1 MIEFKNVSKSYRDK
15 LVLRDINMTFES
27 GQFIAIIGSSGCGKT
42 TLLKMI
48 NKLLPMT
55 QGDILIDG
63 KSVRDIPNT
72 KLRQE
77 IGYVVQEGGL
87 FPHLTVRENLEI
99 VPQLEKMDAEESEKR
114 IFELLDMINLDPKLY
129 SNRYPCQLSGG
140 QRQRVGVARAFATD
154 SNLILMDEP
163 FSALDPL
170 TRAELQDEIVKL
182 QKEYNKTIVFV
193 THDMDEAIKC
203 ADKICFIQNGRV
215 IQFDRTEEIL
225 KHPAN
230 DYVEKFV
237 GKNRIWGN
245 PRYIHASDIM
255 CKEPYSLSKDRTV
268 LQALQVMRQN
278 AINSVIVISGNNRRF
293 EGMVWLEDL
302 RDLDVASMSKTLK
315 EVLSS
320 DYVTVCED
328 TSLQD
333 IIDEID
339 YERSGIIPVLN
350 ERRELRG
357 SLSKSILLAVL
368 SRRYKTHE
376 EVSE

>member
-15 LVLRDINMTFES
+15 LVLRNINMVFES

-48 NKLLPMT
+48 NKLLPMN

-63 KSVRDIPNT
+63 KSVRDIPNM

-99 VPQLEKMDAEESEKR
+99 VPQLEKMEPDKRQER
-114 IFELLDMINLDPKLY
+114 IFELLDMVNLEPKLY
-129 SNRYPCQLSGG
+129 SNSYPCQLSGG

-154 SNLILMDEP
+154 SDLILMDEP

-170 TRAELQDEIVKL
+170 TREELQDEIVKL

-203 ADKICFIQNGRV
+203 ADKICFIQNGNV

-225 KHPAN
+225 KHPSN

-255 CKEPYSLSKDRTV
+255 CKEPYILSKDRTV
-268 LQALQVMRQN
+268 LQALQTMRQN
-278 AINSVIVISGNNRRF
+278 AINSIIVVSGKNRCF

-302 RDLDVASMSKTLK
+302 RDLGGQEMSRNLG

-339 YERSGIIPVLN
+339 YKKSGIIPVLN

-357 SLSKSILLAVL
+357 SLSKSILLATL
-368 SRRYKTHE
+368 SRRYRTSE
-376 EVSE
+376 EAVE

>member
-15 LVLRDINMTFES
+15 LVLRNINMVFES

-48 NKLLPMT
+48 NKLLPMN

-63 KSVRDIPNT
+63 KSVRDIPNM

-99 VPQLEKMDAEESEKR
+99 VPQLEKMEPDKRQER
-114 IFELLDMINLDPKLY
+114 IFELLDMVNLEPKLY
-129 SNRYPCQLSGG
+129 SNSYPCQLSGG

-154 SNLILMDEP
+154 SDLILMDEP

-170 TRAELQDEIVKL
+170 TREELQDEIVKL

-203 ADKICFIQNGRV
+203 ADKICFIQNGNV

-237 GKNRIWGN
+237 GKN
-245 PRYIHASDIM
+245 
-255 CKEPYSLSKDRTV
+255 LSKDRTV
-268 LQALQVMRQN
+268 LQALQTMRQN
-278 AINSVIVISGNNRRF
+278 AINSIIVVSGKNRCF

-302 RDLDVASMSKTLK
+302 RDLGGQEMSRNLG

-339 YERSGIIPVLN
+339 YKKSGIIPVLN

-357 SLSKSILLAVL
+357 SLSKSILLATL
-368 SRRYKTHE
+368 SRRYRTSE
-376 EVSE
+376 EAVE

>member
-15 LVLRDINMTFES
+15 LVLRNINMVFES

-48 NKLLPMT
+48 NKLLPMN

-63 KSVRDIPNT
+63 KSVRDIPNM

-99 VPQLEKMDAEESEKR
+99 VPQLEKMEPDKRQER
-114 IFELLDMINLDPKLY
+114 IFELLDMVNLEPKLY
-129 SNRYPCQLSGG
+129 SNSYPCQLSGG
-140 QRQRVGVARAFATD
+140 QRQRVGVVRAFATD
-154 SNLILMDEP
+154 SDLILMDEP

-170 TRAELQDEIVKL
+170 TREELQDEIVKL

-203 ADKICFIQNGRV
+203 ADKICFIQNGNV

-255 CKEPYSLSKDRTV
+255 CKEPYILSKDRTV
-268 LQALQVMRQN
+268 LQALQTMRQN
-278 AINSVIVISGNNRRF
+278 AINSIIVVSGKNRCF

-302 RDLDVASMSKTLK
+302 RDLGGQEMSRNLG

-339 YERSGIIPVLN
+339 YKKSGIIPVLN

-357 SLSKSILLAVL
+357 SLSKSILLATL
-368 SRRYKTHE
+368 SRRYRTSE
-376 EVSE
+376 EAVE

>member
-1 MIEFKNVSKSYRDK
+1 MV
-15 LVLRDINMTFES
+15 
-27 GQFIAIIGSSGCGKT
+27 
-42 TLLKMI
+42 
-48 NKLLPMT
+48 
-55 QGDILIDG
+55 
-63 KSVRDIPNT
+63 
-72 KLRQE
+72 
-77 IGYVVQEGGL
+77 
-87 FPHLTVRENLEI
+87 NLE
-99 VPQLEKMDAEESEKR
+99 
-114 IFELLDMINLDPKLY
+114 PKLY
-129 SNRYPCQLSGG
+129 SNSYPCQLSGG

-154 SNLILMDEP
+154 SDLILMDEP

-170 TRAELQDEIVKL
+170 TREELQDEIVKL

-203 ADKICFIQNGRV
+203 ADKICFIQDGSV

-255 CKEPYSLSKDRTV
+255 CKEPYILSKDRTV
-268 LQALQVMRQN
+268 IQALQVMRQN
-278 AINSVIVISGNNRRF
+278 AVNSIIITNGKNRHF

-302 RDLDVASMSKTLK
+302 RDLDDESMSKNLG
-315 EVLSS
+315 EVVSS

-339 YERSGIIPVLN
+339 YKKSGLIPVLN
-350 ERRELRG
+350 ERGELRG
-357 SLSKSILLAVL
+357 SLTKSILLATL
-368 SRRYKTHE
+368 SRRYKTSE
-376 EVSE
+376 EAVE

>member
-1 MIEFKNVSKSYRDK
+1 MV
-15 LVLRDINMTFES
+15 FES

-48 NKLLPMT
+48 NKLLPMN

-63 KSVRDIPNT
+63 KSVRDIPNM

-99 VPQLEKMDAEESEKR
+99 VPQLEKMEPDKRQER
-114 IFELLDMINLDPKLY
+114 IFELLDMVNLEPKLY
-129 SNRYPCQLSGG
+129 SNSYPCQLSGG

-154 SNLILMDEP
+154 SDLILMDEP

-170 TRAELQDEIVKL
+170 TREELQDEIVKL

-203 ADKICFIQNGRV
+203 ADKICFIQNGNV

-255 CKEPYSLSKDRTV
+255 CKEPYILSKDRTV
-268 LQALQVMRQN
+268 LQALQTMRQN
-278 AINSVIVISGNNRRF
+278 AINSIIVVSGKNRCF

-302 RDLDVASMSKTLK
+302 RDLGGQEMSRNLG

-339 YERSGIIPVLN
+339 YKKSGIIPVLN

-357 SLSKSILLAVL
+357 SLSKSILLATL
-368 SRRYKTHE
+368 SRRYRTSE
-376 EVSE
+376 EAVE

>member
-1 MIEFKNVSKSYRDK
+1 MV
-15 LVLRDINMTFES
+15 FES

-48 NKLLPMT
+48 NKLLPMN

-63 KSVRDIPNT
+63 KSVRDIPNM

-99 VPQLEKMDAEESEKR
+99 VPQLEKMEPDKRQER
-114 IFELLDMINLDPKLY
+114 IFELLDMVNLEPKLY
-129 SNRYPCQLSGG
+129 SNSYPCQLSGG

-154 SNLILMDEP
+154 SDLILMDEP

-170 TRAELQDEIVKL
+170 TREELQDEIVKL

-203 ADKICFIQNGRV
+203 ADKICFIQNGNV

-225 KHPAN
+225 KHPSN

-255 CKEPYSLSKDRTV
+255 CKEPYILSKDRTV
-268 LQALQVMRQN
+268 LQALQTMRQN
-278 AINSVIVISGNNRRF
+278 AINSIIVVSGKNRCF

-302 RDLDVASMSKTLK
+302 RDLGGQEMSRNLG

-339 YERSGIIPVLN
+339 YKKSGIIPVLN

-357 SLSKSILLAVL
+357 SLSKSILLATL
-368 SRRYKTHE
+368 SRRYRTSE
-376 EVSE
+376 EAVE